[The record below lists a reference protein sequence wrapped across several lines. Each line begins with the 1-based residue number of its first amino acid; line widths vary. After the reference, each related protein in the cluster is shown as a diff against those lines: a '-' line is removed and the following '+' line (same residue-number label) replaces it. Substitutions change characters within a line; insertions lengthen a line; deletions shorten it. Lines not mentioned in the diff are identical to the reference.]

1 MGKVI
6 EDVIKRI
13 RDAKQI
19 RIKAGVLGGA
29 KYLDGTSVADV
40 AAKNEFGSP
49 TNPMRPF
56 LRTTL
61 ANNADDWAEGM
72 GKMLGQYLAGK
83 RDLDDVCNRMGV
95 AMQTGIL
102 ETIDSDMPPPNSEA
116 TRKRKLERL
125 YDPKGSGTKEQ
136 QIAAGV
142 HTITTLVDSGLMRDS
157 ISYDYD
163 IGQGNTRF
171 LGDD

>member
-1 MGKVI
+1 MGKAI

-13 RDAKQI
+13 RDAKRI

-29 KYLDGTSVADV
+29 KYLDGKSVADV
-40 AAKNEFGSP
+40 AAYQEYGTSTIP
-49 TNPMRPF
+49 ARPF

-61 ANNADDWAEGM
+61 ANNSDDWAAGM

-83 RDLDDVCNRMGV
+83 RDLDDVCNRMGA
-95 AMQTGIL
+95 AMQDGIL

-125 YDPKGSGTKEQ
+125 YDPEGEGTREQ
-136 QIAAGV
+136 QIAAGA
-142 HTITTLVDSGLMRDS
+142 HTITTLKDSGLMRDS
-157 ISYDYD
+157 VSYDYD